1 MRVVRRCQ
9 KYHSRLWVRAGRF
22 PSTGELYSQTSV
34 DIACAMAVCRFNDV
48 TLSLQS
54 IAHRLELETSPFC
67 GQVLRRKDKRR
78 VQGSQYKATEAAK
91 KLRKRARRKRKGLQD
106 KEHEKEGPMYAPG
119 AFDNEQPGPS
129 KRPRG
134 K

>member
-34 DIACAMAVCRFNDV
+34 DIACAMAVCRFNDG

-67 GQVLRRKDKRR
+67 GERTNDV
-78 VQGSQYKATEAAK
+78 YKAANIKQPRRLRNCESEREGNGKGCKIKST
-91 KLRKRARRKRKGLQD
+91 RKRDPCTLQGHLITNSQVQASD
-106 KEHEKEGPMYAPG
+106 HVA
-119 AFDNEQPGPS
+119 NNL
-129 KRPRG
+129 
-134 K
+134 